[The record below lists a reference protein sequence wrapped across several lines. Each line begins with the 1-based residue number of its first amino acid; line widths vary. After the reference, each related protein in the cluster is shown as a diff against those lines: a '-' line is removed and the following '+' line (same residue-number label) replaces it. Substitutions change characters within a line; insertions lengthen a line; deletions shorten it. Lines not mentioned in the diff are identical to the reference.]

1 MSSCKYIELH
11 LHLDGAV
18 RVSTLYKISQKK
30 YNTDISINEF
40 AKLVSIGNKKCFD
53 SLTECLSTFEHI
65 LSLIAGNKQYLE
77 QIAYEICEDQY
88 NNDVLYTE
96 IRYNPHILMGD
107 ILSLDEVI
115 VSINNGIKRAILKYP
130 IFVNT
135 ILCCMRS
142 KPQWSFDIA
151 KLCIKYR
158 NQGVVGM
165 DIAGDEKNYS
175 DYNHRNA
182 FKLAHNNNI
191 NITAHAGEAADEAG
205 GSENIKSAINH
216 LHATRI
222 GHGYACCYDNYLMG
236 YLKRKNIHLECCIT
250 SSIQTKSVENINN
263 HPIKIFNKKNLNYS
277 INTDDPS
284 IFNTTYKQEI
294 DLVKEKLELNNNQ
307 IHKIM
312 ENSLASS
319 FASRKEKVK
328 IKNQL
333 NHNWLN
339 YSINID
345 DSSIFNTTYKQ
356 EIDLVFCFSKREG
369 KNQKLQN

>member
-30 YNTDISINEF
+30 NNTDISINEF
-40 AKLVSIGNKKCFD
+40 TKLVSIGNKKCFD

-165 DIAGDEKNYS
+165 DIAGDEKNNS

-191 NITAHAGEAADEAG
+191 NITAHAGEAG
-205 GSENIKSAINH
+205 GPENIKSAISN

-294 DLVKEKLELNNNQ
+294 DLVC
-307 IHKIM
+307 
-312 ENSLASS
+312 
-319 FASRKEKVK
+319 
-328 IKNQL
+328 
-333 NHNWLN
+333 
-339 YSINID
+339 
-345 DSSIFNTTYKQ
+345 
-356 EIDLVFCFSKREG
+356 CFSKREG
-369 KNQKLQN
+369 KNQKSKLV